1 MHRRRPHERRPNDD
15 EIENPRTRLKRRKQR
30 RTRATRSLLKLVLI
44 VTVTLIT
51 TSAYLTVKRWA
62 TNTSTSTSTSTSMAT
77 STSVRLPVANVDIQ
91 VPNVTVWP
99 LTHIINTRFMQEQGY
114 LTTLGM
120 ARLHLFRT
128 FCLPTMVK
136 QSNQAFLWI
145 VKTDPNLDAD
155 ILHELLQ
162 DLEPYDNFYLVASN
176 ENFLINPESPG
187 AWRDGAEGMDIL
199 KAKIY
204 TGNLTVLHQAI
215 ALRESRPILETRLD
229 ADDGLH
235 RLFVEYIQ
243 LVAAERFMDPELNWL
258 YWCSRRHLEWHASA
272 NTNTNT
278 NTNTTIADTRPSRGA
293 ILPVRHTN
301 LCTTPGLTLGYNVDV
316 KVEDVPLHPHDVL
329 YRNVIN
335 STECY
340 SEKLAAI
347 SPCLELIDELV
358 FVSIR
363 SRTLTSAGM
372 LKVDL
377 EYIIKPNLEEKLWLL
392 LKDRFAFNETMA
404 RQTQDYLTRHQTQI
418 AYENLL
424 GQCTSG
430 HSCKRQAQHNLK
442 GYIDDESKLE
452 KVYTAQYLRQ
462 VRPPGK

>member
-1 MHRRRPHERRPNDD
+1 MHRRRPHERPPKDG
-15 EIENPRTRLKRRKQR
+15 EIETPRTKIKRRKQQR
-30 RTRATRSLLKLVLI
+30 ARATRSLLKLILFATL
-44 VTVTLIT
+44 VTTF
-51 TSAYLTVKRWA
+51 AYLTVKRWA
-62 TNTSTSTSTSTSMAT
+62 TASTA
-77 STSVRLPVANVDIQ
+77 TSVRLPVANVDIQ
-91 VPNVTVWP
+91 VPNATEWP
-99 LTHIINTRFMQEQGY
+99 LIHIINSRFMQDQGY
-114 LTTLGM
+114 LTFLGT

-136 QSNQAFLWI
+136 QSSQNFLWI
-145 VKTDPNLDAD
+145 IKTDPNLDAD

-162 DLEPYDNFYLVASN
+162 DLQPYDNFYLVASN

-199 KAKIY
+199 KAKIH

-215 ALRESRPILETRLD
+215 ALRESRPIIETRLD

-235 RLFVEYIQ
+235 LLFVEYIQ
-243 LVAAERFMDPELNWL
+243 LVAAQRFLDPELNWL

-272 NTNTNT
+272 NT
-278 NTNTTIADTRPSRGA
+278 TIGDTSLSKGA
-293 ILPVRHTN
+293 ILPVRHTH
-301 LCTTPGLTLGYNVDV
+301 LCTTPGLTVGYNVNV

-340 SEKLAAI
+340 SEKLAAD
-347 SPCLELIDELV
+347 SPCLELVEDLL
-358 FVSIR
+358 FVSVR

-377 EYIIKPNLEEKLWLL
+377 EYVIKPKLEKQLWVL
-392 LKDRFAFNETMA
+392 LKERFAFNETMA
-404 RQTQDYLTRHQTQI
+404 RQMQDYLTRHQTQI
-418 AYENLL
+418 AYENLV
-424 GQCTSG
+424 GQCTRG
-430 HSCKRQAQHNLK
+430 HSCKRQAQKNLE

-452 KVYTAQYLRQ
+452 KVYTAQFLRQ
-462 VRPPGK
+462 VRPPGI

>member
-1 MHRRRPHERRPNDD
+1 MHRRRPHERTPNDG
-15 EIENPRTRLKRRKQR
+15 EIETPRTRMKRRKNR
-30 RTRATRSLLKLVLI
+30 WTRATRSFLKLVLI
-44 VTVTLIT
+44 VTLVTAF
-51 TSAYLTVKRWA
+51 AYLTVIRWA
-62 TNTSTSTSTSTSMAT
+62 TTSTTI
-77 STSVRLPVANVDIQ
+77 SVRLPVANVDIQ
-91 VPNVTVWP
+91 VPNATEWP

-136 QSNQAFLWI
+136 QSSQEFIWI
-145 VKTDPNLDAD
+145 IKTDPNLDDD

-162 DLEPYDNFYLVASN
+162 DLQAYDNFYLVASN

-243 LVAAERFMDPELNWL
+243 LVAAQRFLDPELNWL

-272 NTNTNT
+272 NA
-278 NTNTTIADTRPSRGA
+278 TIGDTGPSKGA
-293 ILPVRHTN
+293 ILPVRHTK
-301 LCTTPGLTLGYNVDV
+301 LCTTPGLTVGYNVDV
-316 KVEDVPLHPHDVL
+316 KVEEVPLHPHDVL

-340 SEKLAAI
+340 NQKLAAD
-347 SPCLELIDELV
+347 SPCLVLVDDLV
-358 FVSIR
+358 FVSVR

-377 EYIIKPNLEEKLWLL
+377 EYVIKAELEEKLWLVL
-392 LKDRFAFNETMA
+392 EDRFAFNETMA

-424 GQCTSG
+424 GQCTRG
-430 HSCKRQAQHNLK
+430 HSCKPQAQNQLK
-442 GYIDDESKLE
+442 IYIDDESKLE
-452 KVYTAQYLRQ
+452 KVYTDKFLRQ
-462 VRPPGK
+462 VRIPVI